1 MQVGAVI
8 VCPKT
13 KRVLGEGFNRMPP
26 GCEEFPWGEVGDI
39 LNTKFPYGELFV
51 IRYFNREI

>member
-1 MQVGAVI
+1 MQVGAII
-8 VCPKT
+8 VCPRT
-13 KRVLGEGFNRMPP
+13 KKILGEGFNRMPP

-51 IRYFNREI
+51 ML